1 MARRFELNTLI
12 LNLAH
17 IHLVFSDDGLKA
29 HLGSVG
35 TASSFPMYPGTPK
48 YATAAAAG
56 AGASLNA
63 LDSSPGSFSPRS
75 SHSSTPSLPD
85 LDEVTTLRLET
96 FGPYRKR
103 IRMAKMML
111 TWTRNGEKVYNW
123 PCHADNQIYT
133 PYELPQAFETLCL
146 ELPECPCATQ
156 ETDPDT
162 RHYYHIWVVQTG
174 QYRGKVAAA
183 CAQKWQGC
191 GTWNFISD
199 NPGLPVEV
207 YAARPDTET
216 GPVMLGLPE
225 FDRYGLLRSSQILS
239 TSCTSLPSPIKPPP
253 PYHQYH
259 RQRRGGFSGVVKQ
272 SKRDSGIKMKAQ
284 IPTASADDPFIVSP
298 HLGTPSTASSALSIP
313 DLPLPLHSS
322 LPLHSMTPSTSMFT
336 IPDLPLPSHSSQYPA
351 SKGPTVPA
359 SSLDMPPSNQ
369 LAAFHTTTN
378 SILATSRHPCT
389 TVIQELY
396 RLPHVP
402 KET

>member
-1 MARRFELNTLI
+1 
-12 LNLAH
+12 
-17 IHLVFSDDGLKA
+17 
-29 HLGSVG
+29 
-35 TASSFPMYPGTPK
+35 MYPGTPK

-56 AGASLNA
+56 AHASLNV

-85 LDEVTTLRLET
+85 LDEVTTLHLET
-96 FGPYRKR
+96 FGPYRER

-162 RHYYHIWVVQTG
+162 RHYYHIWVVQTC

-191 GTWNFISD
+191 GTWICLTDFISD

-216 GPVMLGLPE
+216 GPGIPD

-239 TSCTSLPSPIKPPP
+239 TSCTSSPSPIKPPP

-284 IPTASADDPFIVSP
+284 IPTASADDPFITFPYHHTRPYHCTPRPP
-298 HLGTPSTASSALSIP
+298 HPQCLLSQIFHSRHTPANIQP
-313 DLPLPLHSS
+313 QKDLQFRHRRWICRRQTS
-322 LPLHSMTPSTSMFT
+322 LQHFT
-336 IPDLPLPSHSSQYPA
+336 LRL
-351 SKGPTVPA
+351 TW
-359 SSLDMPPSNQ
+359 
-369 LAAFHTTTN
+369 
-378 SILATSRHPCT
+378 ILATSRHPCT
-389 TVIQELY
+389 TVIQEL
-396 RLPHVP
+396 
-402 KET
+402 

>member
-1 MARRFELNTLI
+1 MARRVELNTLI

-29 HLGSVG
+29 HLGRVG

-56 AGASLNA
+56 ARASLNV

-96 FGPYRKR
+96 FWTLSRTYTHGQ
-103 IRMAKMML
+103 MML
-111 TWTRNGEKVYNW
+111 TWTRNGERVYNW

-146 ELPECPCATQ
+146 ELPECLCATQ

-162 RHYYHIWVVQTG
+162 CHYYHIWVVQTS
-174 QYRGKVAAA
+174 QYCGKVAAA

-191 GTWNFISD
+191 GTWM
-199 NPGLPVEV
+199 EV

-216 GPVMLGLPE
+216 GPGLPD

-239 TSCTSLPSPIKPPP
+239 TSCTSSPSPINPPP

-284 IPTASADDPFIVSP
+284 IPTASADDPFITFPYHRTRPYHRTPRPP
-298 HLGTPSTASSALSIP
+298 HPQCLLSQIFHSRHTPANIQP
-313 DLPLPLHSS
+313 
-322 LPLHSMTPSTSMFT
+322 
-336 IPDLPLPSHSSQYPA
+336 Q
-351 SKGPTVPA
+351 KGPTVPA

-369 LAAFHTTTN
+369 LAAVHTMTN
-378 SILATSRHPCT
+378 SDSGYQSPPMYNGDTGAIET
-389 TVIQELY
+389 TPRSKRNLSI
-396 RLPHVP
+396 
-402 KET
+402 